1 MLEIDGTLIVAM
13 ISFIVFVFIMNAVF
27 YRPIIKIM
35 EERQAFLAKNEETAK
50 NADAESDKIS
60 EQKQNELSEARAA
73 ATKNVAVNSDKFKKE
88 QKAGIEEFSKEQKI
102 ITENRKNALSEEAE
116 QAKAEISTGVEDIA
130 NIISSKILGGTN
142 V

>member
-50 NADAESDKIS
+50 IADEESDKIS

-88 QKAGIEEFSKEQKI
+88 QKAEIEEFSKEQKI